1 MEEREKAFDEK
12 AKEALLALFENFWI
26 LREDEP
32 QLHQK
37 VREREKVVSRYVS
50 EKFGYRLIVHRHF
63 AKLEKIPAEPE
74 AWMGIQDF
82 KERLDYAL
90 FCCLLAFLESKSVD
104 EQFLLS
110 EVCEEIEGMYPGE
123 EPVDWVNYEHRK
135 SLIRVLQ
142 KAQALRILKIVDGEV
157 EGFASQ
163 SSHEVLYEVPVVARY
178 FMRSYPKDFFRY
190 HTIAEIL
197 EEEWKSAPDDL
208 RRHRIYRQLFLSP
221 VIYRR
226 EKDDPDF
233 YYLRN
238 FRNRLR
244 ADVEE
249 HTDFQYELYK
259 NMAMLT
265 LPERKSMYTLFP
277 DQKGISDLMLQFSS
291 VLRRNIE
298 RFAPNEFGH
307 IRLSKNEFEELLAE
321 CQREF
326 AGGWSKAH
334 RDMALPQLY
343 KEMLEALIDW
353 KMAYV
358 EDTGMI
364 YIYPLA
370 GRSVGRYPADFERKE
385 AVSNE

>member
-12 AKEALLALFENFWI
+12 AKEALLALFEKFWI
-26 LREDEP
+26 LREEEP

-37 VREREKVVSRYVS
+37 VREREKALRRYVS

-74 AWMGIQDF
+74 EWMGIQDF

-110 EVCEEIEGMYPGE
+110 EVCEEIQGMYPGE
-123 EPVDWVNYEHRK
+123 GSVDWVNYEHRK

-142 KAQALRILKIVDGEV
+142 KAKDLRILKVVDGEV

-178 FMRSYPKDFFRY
+178 FMRSYPKDFFQY
-190 HTIAEIL
+190 HTISGIL
-197 EEEWKSAPDDL
+197 EEEWKSAPNDF

-221 VIYRR
+221 VIYRK

-259 NMAMLT
+259 NMALLT
-265 LPERKSMYTLFP
+265 LPERKSMYTVFP
-277 DQKGISDLMLQFSS
+277 DQKGVSDIILQFST
-291 VLRRNIE
+291 VLRRNLE
-298 RFAPNEFGH
+298 RFPPNEFGE
-307 IRLSKNEFEELLAE
+307 IRLSKNEFEQLLAE

-326 AGGWSKAH
+326 SEGWSKAH
-334 RDMALPQLY
+334 RDMTLPQLY
-343 KEMLEALIDW
+343 KEVLEALIDW
-353 KMAYV
+353 KMADV
-358 EDTGMI
+358 EDAGMI

-370 GRSVGRYPADFERKE
+370 GRSVGHYPVDFKRKE
-385 AVSNE
+385 VAHNE